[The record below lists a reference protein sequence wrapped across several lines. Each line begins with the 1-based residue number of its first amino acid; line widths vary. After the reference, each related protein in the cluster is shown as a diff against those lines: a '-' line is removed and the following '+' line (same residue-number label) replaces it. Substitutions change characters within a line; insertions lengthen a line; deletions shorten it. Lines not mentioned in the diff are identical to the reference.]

1 MKCNEAFDMIFNGGE
16 AVLPSREYSKD
27 YRLHF
32 NEDGVLCVPRV
43 EHTKSAPV
51 LHKADLKRDDWI
63 VEKDGVVYEECPNKR
78 VDDLTKVIPEY
89 SDACSRI
96 NEQGKPIMPII
107 ADQVNEDW
115 LEKKMLCFMK
125 RVYIAGGIER
135 CDKKVDGSITEVITP
150 DLEDVLIFNCE
161 NEDCHFCCSEESEC
175 EVCFPDVSKE
185 DKAQGAI
192 DQPRKKVTVKHMDDL
207 LQKIRGIA
215 YKRGALRQA
224 WLDAD
229 EMDYVNDF
237 QQKLEYLVSLQE
249 TKCLLNK

>member
-1 MKCNEAFDMIFNGGE
+1 M
-16 AVLPSREYSKD
+16 PSRQYSKY

-63 VEKDGVVYEECPNKR
+63 VKKDGVVYEEYPIGKMRFIEQR
-78 VDDLTKVIPEY
+78 VPLDTVKKYFGDRYDELKT
-89 SDACSRI
+89 
-96 NEQGKPIMPII
+96 PII

-192 DQPRKKVTVKHMDDL
+192 DQPRKKVTVEDILWLLDRYVDALSIYHNALSAGDEPIVEKHTLMSL
-207 LQKIRGIA
+207 NKHYLMREIK
-215 YKRGALRQA
+215 
-224 WLDAD
+224 
-229 EMDYVNDF
+229 
-237 QQKLEYLVSLQE
+237 YLVSLQE
-249 TKCLLNK
+249 K